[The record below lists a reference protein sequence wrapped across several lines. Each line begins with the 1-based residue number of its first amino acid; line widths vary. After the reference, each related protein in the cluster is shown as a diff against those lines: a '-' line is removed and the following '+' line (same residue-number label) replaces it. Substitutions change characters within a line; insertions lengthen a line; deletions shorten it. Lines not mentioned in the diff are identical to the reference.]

1 MKINCSKFIH
11 TLQTVQN
18 SINHGRR
25 LDCVNTI
32 IFFLNRGE
40 INKAIA
46 CARNEWDKI
55 SSHEELSGLLLNL
68 IHSDD

>member
-1 MKINCSKFIH
+1 MKINCSKLTH
-11 TLQTVQN
+11 NLQMAQN
-18 SINHGRR
+18 SINHGRG
-25 LDCVNTI
+25 LDCVDTI

-55 SSHEELSGLLLNL
+55 SSYEELSGLLLNL